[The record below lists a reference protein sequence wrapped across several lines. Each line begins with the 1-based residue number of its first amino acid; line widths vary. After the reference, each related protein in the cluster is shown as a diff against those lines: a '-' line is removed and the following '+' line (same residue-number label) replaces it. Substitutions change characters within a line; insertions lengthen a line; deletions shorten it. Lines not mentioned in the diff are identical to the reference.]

1 MDRLTRKE
9 LKRDPFAFEMQ
20 HGFEFL
26 TTHRQ
31 QSLKYGGI
39 ALAVIAVAV
48 GLYYYRQHE
57 QAIRQDLL
65 ATALRTNDAS
75 VGDASNPYAISFPT
89 QQAKVAAV
97 NKAFTDVATR
107 FPGTDE
113 GTVAQFFLASQASDK
128 GDMAQAERRFK
139 DIVDNGSGPYV
150 ALGKVSLATLY
161 AGEGKLPEAEKLLR
175 SVMDKPNAL
184 VSKEQASIK
193 LAEILAPTRPN
204 EARALLGPLRAS
216 DRAAVSRAAIDAY
229 TQLKLN

>member
-9 LKRDPFAFEMQ
+9 LKRDPFALEVQ

-31 QSLKYGGI
+31 QSLKIGGLALALI
-39 ALAVIAVAV
+39 ALIT
-48 GLYYYRQHE
+48 GIYFYRQHE
-57 QAIRQDLL
+57 AGIREDLL
-65 ATALRTNDAS
+65 STALRTHDAN
-75 VGDASNPYAISFPT
+75 VGDATNPYMMNFPT
-89 QQAKVAAV
+89 QKAKDEAV
-97 NKAFTDVATR
+97 TKAFTAVAAR

-113 GTVAQFFLASQASDK
+113 GTVAEFFLASQAADS

-150 ALGKVSLATLY
+150 SLAKMSLATLY
-161 AGEGKLPEAEKLLR
+161 AGQNKLADAEKLLR
-175 SVMDKPNAL
+175 SVMDKPTVL
-184 VSKEQASIK
+184 VSKEQAAIK

-204 EARALLGPLRAS
+204 EARAILGPLRAS
-216 DRAAVSRAAIDAY
+216 DRSAVSRAAIDAY